1 MAGVIRSAIFEKR
14 DYIKATLEMTMFNK
28 KNKLQHSV
36 TLATMMMLSGLSVS
50 AWADQYEDA
59 AKKWA
64 ASEFKPS
71 TLSDAEQ
78 LKELEWFIKAAGSI
92 SFFVFG

>member
-1 MAGVIRSAIFEKR
+1 
-14 DYIKATLEMTMFNK
+14 MFNK

-92 SFFVFG
+92 SFFVFGLVRACRQAGPCFT